1 MRIGGFSRLNNMTDT
16 ENNDLRPSWYEAFVL
31 TAIFAL
37 LCFLLA
43 SCKTVYRDV
52 EVIKRDTL
60 VVKDSVKVADTI
72 TQVRVEREI
81 IEKEVYKDRTQDYT
95 FGKMNAEIGL
105 RVDTVRIYEKVY
117 MKNNSDKAVL
127 DSLVKALE
135 RYEKKDS
142 VKSNNDS
149 RIETKTIEK
158 PLTMQQKFLMFLG
171 QLFFFALIA
180 LGVGYATYLVIRKN
194 QK

>member
-1 MRIGGFSRLNNMTDT
+1 
-16 ENNDLRPSWYEAFVL
+16 
-31 TAIFAL
+31 
-37 LCFLLA
+37 
-43 SCKTVYRDV
+43 
-52 EVIKRDTL
+52 
-60 VVKDSVKVADTI
+60 
-72 TQVRVEREI
+72 
-81 IEKEVYKDRTQDYT
+81 
-95 FGKMNAEIGL
+95 
-105 RVDTVRIYEKVY
+105 

-180 LGVGYATYLVIRKN
+180 LGVGYATYLVIRKK